1 MQKGKGSALYWG
13 IGFIVVIGLLFF
25 VSKYNSLVKG
35 EESIEGSW
43 AQVENQLQRRFDLIP
58 NLVETTKGY
67 AAYEEQIFT
76 DIANARTKYGGAS
89 TVSEQAE
96 VSNELTSSLNRLLVI
111 VENYPDLKAN
121 QQFIQLMDELA
132 GTENRLAVA
141 RQDYNEVVRSFNS
154 DVRTFPGNVV
164 AGILGIKK
172 KDYFEATE
180 GTEKTPTVDF
190 GGE

>member
-1 MQKGKGSALYWG
+1 MQKGKGSALYWVIG
-13 IGFIVVIGLLFF
+13 IIVVIGLLFF

-96 VSNELTSSLNRLLVI
+96 VSNELTSALNRLLVI

-121 QQFIQLMDELA
+121 KQFIQLMDELA

-164 AGILGIKK
+164 AGILGIEKK
-172 KDYFEATE
+172 NYFEATE
-180 GTEKTPTVDF
+180 GAETTPTVDF